1 MPRLSL
7 DQIQQKL
14 QDLQGWKFGDNAIT
28 KQFTLKGF
36 VSAMALVNRVA
47 EAAEKANHHP
57 DIVINYNRVTFT
69 CSTHDAGGVTEKDI
83 ALAKQIEAAARP

>member
-1 MPRLSL
+1 MARLSL
-7 DQIQQKL
+7 DQIQQRL
-14 QDLQGWKFGDNAIT
+14 QHLQGWKFGNNAIT

-36 VSAMALVNRVA
+36 RAAMGLVNKVA

-69 CSTHDAGGVTEKDI
+69 CATHDAGGVTEKDI
-83 ALAKQIEAAARP
+83 ALAQAIEDAAKP

>member
-7 DQIQQKL
+7 DQIQRQL

>member
-1 MPRLSL
+1 MARLSL
-7 DQIQQKL
+7 DQIQQQL
-14 QDLQGWKFGDNAIT
+14 QDLQGWKFGNNAIT

-36 VSAMALVNRVA
+36 GPAMALVNKVA
-47 EAAEKANHHP
+47 EVAEKAKHYP

-83 ALAKQIEAAARP
+83 TLAKQIETAAMP

>member
-7 DQIQQKL
+7 DQIQQQL
-14 QDLQGWKFGDNAIT
+14 QDLQGWKYGNNAIT

-47 EAAEKANHHP
+47 EAAEEANHHP